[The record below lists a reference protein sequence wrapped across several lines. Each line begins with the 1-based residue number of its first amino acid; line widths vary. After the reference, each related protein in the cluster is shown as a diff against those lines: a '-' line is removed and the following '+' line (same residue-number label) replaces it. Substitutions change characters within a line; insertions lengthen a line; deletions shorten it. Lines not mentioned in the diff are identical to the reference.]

1 MGCCNQAPKGGTGK
15 LSYLMLVIAG
25 LFAAIFLI
33 AVLWGEYAIQG
44 IVNTRLCLSKLY
56 ERRVDSFHQ

>member
-33 AVLWGEYAIQG
+33 AVLWGVIRNPRYCKYTVMFIQ
-44 IVNTRLCLSKLY
+44 TL
-56 ERRVDSFHQ
+56 

>member
-25 LFAAIFLI
+25 LFAAIFFDRRSLGVI
-33 AVLWGEYAIQG
+33 RNPRYCKYTVMFIQ
-44 IVNTRLCLSKLY
+44 TL
-56 ERRVDSFHQ
+56 

>member
-1 MGCCNQAPKGGTGK
+1 MGCCNQAPKGGTDK

-33 AVLWGEYAIQG
+33 AVLWG
-44 IVNTRLCLSKLY
+44 
-56 ERRVDSFHQ
+56 